1 MIRAIIAD
9 DEAVILKGL
18 KKLIDWKGLGIDL
31 VGEASDGQE
40 ALRLI
45 LEKQPQLAI
54 SDISM
59 PGLTGLEMLKKVKE
73 QKVPTQV
80 IFVSGYQEFSY
91 ARDAVK
97 YGAVD
102 YLLKPVE
109 PEELILALQK
119 AMGQIDDQ
127 NRLTLL
133 TTTEK
138 EDKVYQIFQKING
151 SQEYAREDL
160 YEQFSNMNIDI
171 NGKQFLGVAFR
182 LYLRKGNQTPQR
194 MQELVKFAA
203 YNKIQKLLEE
213 RQWGFVVK
221 KDTNTCYV
229 MLLLEGQDGQAQ
241 AESRVRKLIA
251 AAGESQQL
259 AIKCGVGERVEDIAA
274 LDLAYKTSRFALELY
289 YFTEEDVVW
298 YDRVQKEFLQS
309 FDSYQEGCRKLLA
322 VFLNGRPSVREEAG
336 QVLEVIRSL
345 HFGNRFAAVNRC
357 NLMVSELTQE
367 LCKGYLL
374 EESWLREQEKHI
386 EELRTKPTYRQACAC
401 VTDYL
406 ERMLAEAKKGGNRD
420 FNETARIRQYVEEH
434 FRENLTLESMA
445 QVVNMNPYYFS
456 SYFKKHMGE
465 NFKNYLT
472 DVRMKEAARLL
483 VRTDY
488 KSYEVAEAVGY
499 KNVRQFN
506 ENFKGKY
513 GKSPNEYR
521 KEQRK

>member
-1 MIRAIIAD
+1 MIRAILAD

-18 KKLIDWKGLGIDL
+18 KKLIDWKGLGIEL

-40 ALRLI
+40 ALGLI
-45 LEKQPQLAI
+45 LEKRPELAV

-59 PGLTGLEMLKKVKE
+59 PGLNGLELLRQVKE
-73 QKVPTQV
+73 QDVPTQV

-109 PEELILALQK
+109 PEELVLALQK
-119 AMGQIDDQ
+119 AMGKIDDQ

-133 TTTEK
+133 TTSEK

-160 YEQFSNMNIDI
+160 FEQFSNMNIEI
-171 NGKQFLGVAFR
+171 GGKQFLGAAFR
-182 LYLRKGNQTPQR
+182 LYFKKGSQAQPK

-213 RQWGFVVK
+213 RRWGFVVK

-229 MLLLEGQDGQAQ
+229 ILMLENGDGPEQV
-241 AESRVRKLIA
+241 ESRVKKLVA
-251 AAGESQQL
+251 AAGEGQKL
-259 AIKCGVGERVEDIAA
+259 TVKCGVGERVEDITA

-298 YDRVQKEFLQS
+298 YDRVQKEFHES
-309 FDSYQEGCRKLLA
+309 FDSYQDSCRTLLKA
-322 VFLNGRPSVREEAG
+322 FLDGKDSVREEAG
-336 QVLEVIRSL
+336 QALNVIRSL
-345 HFGNRFAAVNRC
+345 HFGNRFAAMNRC
-357 NLMVSELTQE
+357 NLMVTELTQE
-367 LCKGYLL
+367 LCRNYLL
-374 EESWLREQEKHI
+374 ADTWLREQEKHI

-401 VTDYL
+401 VADYL
-406 ERMLAEAKKGGNRD
+406 ERMLAEVKQGGNLD
-420 FNETARIRQYVEEH
+420 FNETARIRRYVDEH

-456 SYFKKHMGE
+456 SYFKKHTGE

-483 VRTDY
+483 AHTDF
-488 KSYEVAEAVGY
+488 KAYEVAEAVGY

-513 GKSPNEYR
+513 GKSPNEFR
-521 KEQRK
+521 KDQKK